1 MLKENKKMKSS
12 RVKEEKA
19 RLNTLI
25 SLAYK
30 WDPRIRKEEEELRIA
45 REKEKQDFLLQKQLE
60 KQQKEEKLEEY
71 KRQQEEN
78 LRKQQ
83 EMLAREKE
91 ELIKSVINL
100 SENLGIELSKDDIFQ
115 INLNAKLDN
124 LKNVLNQNEKFQSKE
139 EKVKSYKTL
148 TSSLFGIKYNDQAS
162 LEESMI
168 WKKDEVIG
176 LQKAS
181 KKFPVGTKNRWE
193 RIGEIV
199 TSKSQN
205 QIIQMAHFL
214 TTNPMIKIDGDIV
227 SLVFYLFIYLFDIDF
242 FLLILKLLFL

>member
-12 RVKEEKA
+12 RVKEEKG
-19 RLNTLI
+19 RLNTLA

-30 WDPRIRKEEEELRIA
+30 WDPRIRQEEEKIRLL
-45 REKEKQDFLLQKQLE
+45 REKEKQDFIIQRQLDKQLE
-60 KQQKEEKLEEY
+60 EEKLKEY

-78 LRKQQ
+78 LKNQQ
-83 EMLAREKE
+83 KMLAREKE

-100 SENLGIELSKDDIFQ
+100 GESLGINLTKDDIFT
-115 INLNAKLDN
+115 ITLNAKLDN
-124 LKNVLNQNEKFQSKE
+124 LRNIMSQSEKLTTNVEKLR
-139 EKVKSYKTL
+139 SYKTMTNTL
-148 TSSLFGIKYNDQAS
+148 LGLKYTDQAS

-168 WKKDEVIG
+168 WKKDEVIT

-199 TSKSQN
+199 TTKSQN

-214 TTNPMIKIDGDIV
+214 TTNPAIRIDGDIV
-227 SLVFYLFIYLFDIDF
+227 SGI
-242 FLLILKLLFL
+242 FLI

>member
-19 RLNTLI
+19 RLNTLV

-30 WDPRIRKEEEELRIA
+30 WDPRIRKEEEQIRLA
-45 REKEKQDFLLQKQLE
+45 REKEKQEFLAQKQLE
-60 KQQKEEKLEEY
+60 KQLEEEKLKEY

-78 LRKQQ
+78 QRKQQ

-91 ELIKSVINL
+91 EMIKNVINL
-100 SENLGIELSKDDIFQ
+100 GENLGINLSKDDIFQ
-115 INLNAKLDN
+115 VNLNAKLDN
-124 LKNVLNQNEKFQSKE
+124 LKNILNENEKFSSKE
-139 EKVKSYKTL
+139 EKVKCYKSL
-148 TSSLFGIKYNDQAS
+148 TSSLLGVKYNDQTS

-168 WKKDEVIG
+168 WKKDEVIA

-193 RIGEIV
+193 KIGDLV
-199 TSKSQN
+199 TTKSQN
-205 QIIQMAHFL
+205 QIIQMAHYL
-214 TTNPMIKIDGDIV
+214 TTNPSIRIDGDIV
-227 SLVFYLFIYLFDIDF
+227 SLFILT
-242 FLLILKLLFL
+242 